1 MSKKHISQEKI
12 IQSFLFSAFDKSAG
26 ATSLTDIADVLE
38 IKKASLYNHF
48 ESRDAMYEATLD
60 FCSAEIALVN
70 FLFDKTIESIK
81 TNRLLPQTL
90 FKRLITRYF
99 NLFESEPLFQMYS
112 FVYTEQFFNLKA
124 LQIVRNLN
132 QKLSQEIRKILVA
145 FVDCDRIKIL
155 NERELNDYSLSISSI
170 ILQQIDF
177 YIANRK
183 ETVRLNP
190 ESGVGT
196 LFALPSDDNAIEKA
210 IKSVEAILSLLQ
222 IKWFL

>member
-1 MSKKHISQEKI
+1 MAELKNIYTAEYESFSKNTT
-12 IQSFLFSAFDKSAG
+12 A
-26 ATSLTDIADVLE
+26 
-38 IKKASLYNHF
+38 N
-48 ESRDAMYEATLD
+48 
-60 FCSAEIALVN
+60 VN
-70 FLFDKTIESIK
+70 
-81 TNRLLPQTL
+81 NWG
-90 FKRLITRYF
+90 KRLF
-99 NLFESEPLFQMYS
+99 
-112 FVYTEQFFNLKA
+112 FVKLIQKKQFFNLKA

-155 NERELNDYSLSISSI
+155 NERELNDFSLSISSI

-222 IKWFL
+222 IK